1 MVMSPSTISLGAASV
16 FDPSGS
22 PSSAAVRE
30 DLPHI
35 RVRICGT
42 LKIIEVLAG
51 G

>member
-1 MVMSPSTISLGAASV
+1 MRDIAQIPNVIA
-16 FDPSGS
+16 
-22 PSSAAVRE
+22 SAAVRE

-35 RVRICGT
+35 RVRICGP